1 MATDSQKSSL
11 LIVDDEPSIVAMLT
25 ALLTAEFEVT
35 GVNSAEEARQA
46 FADRSFDLVLA
57 DQQMPGETGVQ
68 FLQWVRLHSPT
79 TVRLLVTGAARL
91 EDAVDAI
98 NCGQVRRFLFKP
110 WQPEQLLEIL
120 REEARHFLLERNH
133 ARLLE
138 ELRRL
143 NLELEQRVQDRTREW
158 EIANRQLQQRNLMLQ
173 RMALTDAL
181 TGLPNRRGMDRLAIN
196 EVMRR
201 TRVPYPLAIGLIDAD
216 HFKQINTRYLLSG
229 GDHVL
234 TWLGH
239 TLGNTVRTVD
249 TVGRVGGEEFMVIAP
264 ETGLEGARILAERL
278 RQTVEQSSTSFNGE
292 SIRLTISL
300 GVVVADAS
308 MIVTYEQ
315 MRHAAAGALSE
326 AKATGRNRCI
336 VRLLT
341 REDAE
346 VRIPADSAAPDSD
359 LEIFAN

>member
-1 MATDSQKSSL
+1 
-11 LIVDDEPSIVAMLT
+11 
-25 ALLTAEFEVT
+25 
-35 GVNSAEEARQA
+35 
-46 FADRSFDLVLA
+46 
-57 DQQMPGETGVQ
+57 
-68 FLQWVRLHSPT
+68 
-79 TVRLLVTGAARL
+79 
-91 EDAVDAI
+91 
-98 NCGQVRRFLFKP
+98 
-110 WQPEQLLEIL
+110 
-120 REEARHFLLERNH
+120 
-133 ARLLE
+133 
-138 ELRRL
+138 
-143 NLELEQRVQDRTREW
+143 
-158 EIANRQLQQRNLMLQ
+158 MLQ
-173 RMALTDAL
+173 RMALTDPL

-278 RQTVEQSSTSFNGE
+278 RQTVEHASTSFNGE
-292 SIRLTISL
+292 LIRLTISL
-300 GVVVADAS
+300 GVVVADPA
-308 MIVTYEQ
+308 MMVTYEQ

-326 AKATGRNRCI
+326 AKDAGRNRCV

-346 VRIPADSAAPDSD
+346 VSIPAEPPATDPD
-359 LEIFAN
+359 LEIFVS